1 MIGCYGLLLV
11 DKNVIFVTDLEI
23 YFRVVIKKLRLY
35 KNIYIKNLNISS
47 SRTKKKHANIRNFIY
62 IYIYIYFANKMEKQK
77 ENVEIRVLKWERAW
91 NNDIGF
97 FF

>member
-1 MIGCYGLLLV
+1 MH
-11 DKNVIFVTDLEI
+11 
-23 YFRVVIKKLRLY
+23 KKETCEY
-35 KNIYIKNLNISS
+35 KKFY
-47 SRTKKKHANIRNFIY
+47 IY